1 MNNDMIGKAILGI
14 LITFLSVG
22 AVLGQATG
30 TPDKLPE
37 VFYSSPKTYE
47 IGGIEVTGL
56 GAQYDSETLIQLA
69 NLRVGSEIRIP
80 GDEITRAIKR
90 LYAQGMFSDIAI
102 SIDRIEGNKVYLVM
116 SLTER
121 HKLSGVHYVGI
132 KNAEESKIKERIT
145 LLPGTQVTDNMIS
158 NLQHIVERYFKEKG
172 YYNINIRVLQRDDPE
187 KPNFVILDVIVE
199 RKEKIKIS
207 EVVITGNEEVKDK
220 KLKNA
225 MKKTKEKS
233 LANFFKSSKY
243 IEANY
248 EDDKYNLLDRYNEL
262 GYRDASIVADSVVRK
277 LQDYITAYRT
287 KKAIEDCAYW
297 EKLYHE
303 RQSEYYAAQ
312 QVYAR
317 YVDENKSLYTEKSK
331 VEGSRLQNDMNLA
344 YQVYNQMAQQLQLA
358 QGKIQEAKPVFAVV
372 NPATVPVK
380 PAGPR
385 KLVILVGFLFLFFCA
400 ESAWILFGEEAWKKL
415 RASLKESNPKETK
428 I

>member
-1 MNNDMIGKAILGI
+1 MIGKAILGI

-207 EVVITGNEEVKDK
+207 EVVITGKRRPRRRALPISSSLPSI
-220 KLKNA
+220 LKPITRMTNITCWTDI
-225 MKKTKEKS
+225 MNWVTGT
-233 LANFFKSSKY
+233 LP
-243 IEANY
+243 
-248 EDDKYNLLDRYNEL
+248 LLR
-262 GYRDASIVADSVVRK
+262 
-277 LQDYITAYRT
+277 TAWCRCLT
-287 KKAIEDCAYW
+287 
-297 EKLYHE
+297 
-303 RQSEYYAAQ
+303 S
-312 QVYAR
+312 
-317 YVDENKSLYTEKSK
+317 
-331 VEGSRLQNDMNLA
+331 G
-344 YQVYNQMAQQLQLA
+344 
-358 QGKIQEAKPVFAVV
+358 
-372 NPATVPVK
+372 
-380 PAGPR
+380 
-385 KLVILVGFLFLFFCA
+385 
-400 ESAWILFGEEAWKKL
+400 
-415 RASLKESNPKETK
+415 
-428 I
+428 